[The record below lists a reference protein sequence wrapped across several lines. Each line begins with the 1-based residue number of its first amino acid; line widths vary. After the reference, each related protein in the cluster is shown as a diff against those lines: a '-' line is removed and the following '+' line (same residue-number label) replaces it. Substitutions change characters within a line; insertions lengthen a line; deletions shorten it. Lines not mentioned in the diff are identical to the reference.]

1 MKLKTT
7 LICLLA
13 GARLMAGGLTD
24 TEADSLQFMREEE
37 KLARDVYL
45 ALYDV
50 YGDAPFTNIAR
61 SEQRHMDSVLT
72 VMELYGI
79 ADPALAG
86 PGEFTNPDLQDLYDT
101 LMAKG
106 MESRAAAFQVGI
118 LVEETDIADLDEAL
132 ESTENPDLI
141 RVFSNLRRGSENH
154 LSAFTRALATEVGFD
169 GADYVDGWFKTWMG
183 WRRLDT
189 HPWVQNSEGKWEYHV
204 GNPDGGRYVGSTNGS
219 WYWTHES
226 LYPWCYDM
234 TAKRWPHG
242 VPVP

>member
-7 LICLLA
+7 LLCLLV
-13 GARLMAGGLTD
+13 GARLMAGDLTD
-24 TEADSLQFMREEE
+24 AEANSLQFMREEE

-50 YGDAPFTNIAR
+50 YGDAPFFNIAR
-61 SEQRHMDSVLT
+61 SEQRHMDSVLALMD
-72 VMELYGI
+72 VYGI
-79 ADPALAG
+79 PDPALAEQG
-86 PGEFTNPDLQDLYDT
+86 VFTNPDLQALYDS

-132 ESTENPDLI
+132 ESTDNPDLV
-141 RVFSNLRRGSENH
+141 RVFSSLRRGSENH
-154 LSAFTRALATEVGFD
+154 LDAFSRALATETGFT
-169 GADYVDGWFKTWMG
+169 GAEYVDGWFNTWMG
-183 WRRLDT
+183 WRRLDA
-189 HPWVQNSEGKWEYHV
+189 HPWVMNTAGQWEYHA
-204 GNPDGGRYVGSTNGS
+204 GNPDGGRYVGSTKGS

-226 LYPWCYDM
+226 LYPWCYDLV
-234 TAKRWPHG
+234 TKQWSHG